1 MCIRDSTCCVLAV
14 TGALKV
20 FDLPWMM
27 FPNGMP
33 YGKTWLTGTYMYY
46 YAFVASDA
54 DYSSC
59 LLYTSHGL
67 QNACLAEEAGPW
79 NFIMPCALIT
89 RMI

>member
-1 MCIRDSTCCVLAV
+1 MCIRDRAV

-54 DYSSC
+54 DYSSTIAIVIVV
-59 LLYTSHGL
+59 LGIILSKVVNVIFKEKDY
-67 QNACLAEEAGPW
+67 
-79 NFIMPCALIT
+79 
-89 RMI
+89 